1 MMSTSALMTW
11 AASTTTIFAYLL
23 IIFNI
28 QNKKNF
34 IGYNTYHPSLKS
46 LSHSFFI
53 QLGAS
58 FFAFL
63 RPWRWKSYLWLHS
76 SAPKSLSTNLPVEK
90 SFIDD
95 SIYFN
100 QTSQT
105 FVFKRLKETLTA
117 VTTKAS
123 TSKGM
128 GLNHL
133 GFEAPSARLL
143 ANHCLLI
150 TSPM

>member
-1 MMSTSALMTW
+1 ME
-11 AASTTTIFAYLL
+11 
-23 IIFNI
+23 II
-28 QNKKNF
+28 
-34 IGYNTYHPSLKS
+34 SLTPF
-46 LSHSFFI
+46 LS
-53 QLGAS
+53 
-58 FFAFL
+58 
-63 RPWRWKSYLWLHS
+63 
-76 SAPKSLSTNLPVEK
+76 PKSLSTNLPVEK